1 MAGERQPTP
10 LSPAPVAAPQGISVA
25 AVLPVETP
33 PRWGVQ
39 TSFIQRRQAAFW
51 LFAVL
56 LGVTALTNVA
66 QQLEILQ
73 AFPTAWFVSWLLLAV
88 WVVPVIL
95 AIYLLDQFEREP
107 ISILVAAFLWGAVVS
122 TGLGII
128 TNTAWFE
135 ILFKLFGGEF
145 VQTWGPAFIG
155 PPVEETLK
163 YLGLVLIYLVARNE
177 MDDLFDGFI
186 YGAMV
191 GLGFATVENVGYFVM
206 PVAAGGGADQIGP
219 VIQMYLLRV
228 VFSGFYMHVLWTGLT
243 GIGLAYYVTRRDQPH
258 SRRVLVAAGMFAAGV
273 LAHFVWNSPLFS
285 QILADPGPLQ
295 MLTFG
300 ILKGLPFLVFLG
312 ILIVLAQ
319 RRERRWFEVAT
330 AGEIAPDVI
339 TAEEVATLGDLRR
352 RVRARR
358 QMARTHG
365 PAAGKLLGRLQRAQI
380 DLAMVR
386 TRVGEAA
393 HPELIRQR
401 EVIRTLRTELA
412 ALPALPALRAAV
424 ASPIAAPATA
434 GALTTVA
441 VPAPTTAGAAATA
454 PAPSPSTT
462 AASVAPTPAAAVPV
476 PPPPIA
482 EAWTTT
488 HRVPAAGQ
496 TAWPVPDP
504 RYPPVAVVAAGVE
517 LRLVEQTGDWARV
530 VASNGWTG
538 WVDARLL
545 VLIVR

>member
-1 MAGERQPTP
+1 
-10 LSPAPVAAPQGISVA
+10 VAAPQGIAVA
-25 AVLPVETP
+25 AALPAETP

-56 LGVTALTNVA
+56 LAVTALTNVA
-66 QQLEILQ
+66 QQVEILQ
-73 AFPTAWFVSWLLLAV
+73 AFPTAWFVSWLLLAF

-177 MDDLFDGFI
+177 IDDLFDGFI

-206 PVAAGGGADQIGP
+206 PVAAGGGGDQIGP

-285 QILADPGPLQ
+285 QILADPGPMQ

-330 AGEIAPDVI
+330 ASEVAPDVI

-352 RVRARR
+352 RIGARR
-358 QMARTHG
+358 AMSRTHG

-401 EVIRTLRTELA
+401 ELIRTLRAELA
-412 ALPALPALRAAV
+412 AVPALPAMPVAV
-424 ASPIAAPATA
+424 ASPVAT
-434 GALTTVA
+434 
-441 VPAPTTAGAAATA
+441 PAPLAM
-454 PAPSPSTT
+454 PAE
-462 AASVAPTPAAAVPV
+462 PTVPQGGAAAVPV

-482 EAWTTT
+482 EAWTPT

-504 RYPPVAVVAAGVE
+504 RFPPVAVLAAGVE